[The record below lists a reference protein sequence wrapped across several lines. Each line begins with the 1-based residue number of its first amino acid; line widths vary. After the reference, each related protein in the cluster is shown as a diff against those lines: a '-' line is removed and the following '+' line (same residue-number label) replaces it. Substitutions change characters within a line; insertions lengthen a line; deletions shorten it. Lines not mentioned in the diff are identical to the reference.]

1 MVLSGAWRL
10 DALITIFYQMSLFFS
25 VQLLFVIFLDYM
37 PRTTCD
43 ADNYCYKLN
52 GKCMSNYDKNL
63 PSLCPANDTKF
74 LECVEDKKRLD
85 FISAQYEYQHGCTG
99 LRSFSISTVTFIGT
113 LFGNTVLGSMAD
125 KLGRKPAYLTALAI
139 GIPSIVLAA
148 AVPGVTAFYI
158 FRLLAGFAVSGT
170 MTVGWTYGSEMI
182 SPSMRLRLRTF
193 PNWANA
199 RMMQV
204 AVAYFTGEWRLESY
218 WHSGLSLILVPIM
231 LFLPESP
238 VFLEQKQKYDEAH
251 AARAKIARICN
262 LPYSEK
268 EIGETKKLKKVTIG
282 RVFRSPHLR
291 KNFLVLCWMWFYV
304 GTCVYITD
312 LNGGDMSK
320 NFYVGQF
327 FSGFMLSISRI
338 AVGIAEPNFKWLG
351 RRLLFLTAQ
360 GISLICYIIILVALY
375 TDSKSQIWY
384 TITYICAYSF
394 QSLCLEPCY
403 LCLAELMPTDVRTTV
418 GAVVNI
424 LMKIGTIIATTTVP
438 LKYSYEPALFWINL
452 ALGAFGWIVIYIFLE
467 ESRFL
472 NLLTVGQEDV
482 SEEAEIVPDD
492 GAGPTR
498 SGSASNSK
506 KEN

>member
-1 MVLSGAWRL
+1 MACSGTWRL
-10 DALITIFYQMSLFFS
+10 DTLITIFYQMSLFFS

-148 AVPGVTAFYI
+148 AVPG
-158 FRLLAGFAVSGT
+158 
-170 MTVGWTYGSEMI
+170 TVGWTYGSEMI
-182 SPSMRLRLRTF
+182 SPTMRLRLRTF

-204 AVAYFTGEWRLESY
+204 TVSYFTGEWRLESY

-231 LFLPESP
+231 LFLAESP
-238 VFLEQKQKYDEAH
+238 VFLEQKQKYDEAR
-251 AARAKIARICN
+251 AAREKIACICD

-268 EIGETKKLKKVTIG
+268 KIDEVKKLKKVTIG

-291 KNFLVLCWMWFYV
+291 MNFLVLCWMWFYV
-304 GTCVYITD
+304 GTCIYITD

-338 AVGIAEPNFKWLG
+338 ILGVAEPLFKWLG

-424 LMKIGTIIATTTVP
+424 VMRLGTIVASTTVP
-438 LKYSYEPALFWINL
+438 LKFIYEPALFWINL
-452 ALGAFGWIVIYIFLE
+452 VLGSFGWLMIYIFLE
-467 ESRFL
+467 ESRFY
-472 NLLTVGQEDV
+472 NLQTVGQDDA
-482 SEEAEIVPDD
+482 SEAEQ
-492 GAGPTR
+492 GAAEGQTGSTSKNEIA
-498 SGSASNSK
+498 SGAEKPATDAENQAKSNAA
-506 KEN
+506 ENAT